1 MKAAFRGIGAISMFT
16 EDLAASR
23 AFYADVLDLEQ
34 VFETENSVV
43 FQLGELVLNLLDVS
57 EAHGLI
63 APARVAGPEAG
74 VRVQFTIEVP
84 DVDAVCEML
93 ASKGVAL
100 INGPVDQPWG
110 RRTACFAD
118 PAGHNWEVAQILE
131 G

>member
-1 MKAAFRGIGAISMFT
+1 RERFLMNSAFSGIGAISMFT

-23 AFYADVLDLEQ
+23 AFYADVLGLEQ

-43 FQLGELVLNLLDVS
+43 FQLGELVLNILDVS

-63 APARVAGPEAG
+63 APAKVATPGAG
-74 VRVQFTIEVP
+74 VRMQFTFEVD

-93 ASKGVAL
+93 ARKGVAL

-110 RRTACFAD
+110 
-118 PAGHNWEVAQILE
+118 
-131 G
+131 